1 LKKGLTSFSKLPKEE
16 FFMKNKKVLAIALA
30 AAMAITAIIPSVA
43 NAAHTETPTA
53 TGKVAV
59 KSEKA
64 GEFKLQ
70 TTTDGTMLVTSG
82 SYGSGSITDTITFTT
97 TTSSVNSMDVHAFDT
112 DGKEVEI
119 VATSDDADVEM
130 KDNLDISA
138 AGKTTTCTVKIEKNE
153 DTESREVVVKF
164 FCGNE
169 SDGDQIAEIIY
180 TQAKGSSSSGGGGG
194 SSSGTGTT
202 KTEKLADGSTK
213 TTNVVKTATG
223 TITTTTVT
231 KPDGSKTIVKR
242 VENKDGSGS
251 VTETTIT
258 KDGTEKTVMIVTDK
272 TGAVVEV
279 STSVSNAKGVSAKMT
294 YSVSG
299 SKITLAK
306 VETKGKTALSI
317 PATVKC
323 DGKTFKVTKIGAAAL
338 KGNKEIK
345 KVTVGKNVTAIG
357 KNAFKG
363 DSKLKTVVLKGKV
376 SSVGK
381 NAFKSVYK
389 KATFKIAKANFKTVK
404 KAIKKSGVAKTVKY
418 KKA

>member
-1 LKKGLTSFSKLPKEE
+1 
-16 FFMKNKKVLAIALA
+16 MKNKKILAIALA
-30 AAMAITAIIPSVA
+30 AALAVTAIIPGVA
-43 NAAHTETPTA
+43 ASAADSEETGVTGTGYVEA
-53 TGKVAV
+53 TSK
-59 KSEKA
+59 KA
-64 GEFKLQ
+64 GKL
-70 TTTDGTMLVTSG
+70 TTSGSYIVTSG
-82 SYGSGSITDTITFTT
+82 SFSAGSIEDTVTLTVTT
-97 TTSSVNSMDVHAFDT
+97 NSGAEVHSFADDEKTVFF
-112 DGKEVEI
+112 EVEGDG
-119 VATSDDADVEM
+119 ATVEFEDDKNTVDLTNTGEE
-130 KDNLDISA
+130 
-138 AGKTTTCTVKIEKNE
+138 VKIKVSIEANE
-153 DTESREVVVKF
+153 DTEDKAESVVNVYD
-164 FCGNE
+164 
-169 SDGDQIAEIIY
+169 SDAKDHLVAQVIY
-180 TQAKGSSSSGGGGG
+180 TQAKAKSSGG
-194 SSSGTGTT
+194 SSSGTGAGGSSGSGTS
-202 KTEKLADGSTK
+202 KVEKLADGSTK
-213 TTNVVKTATG
+213 TTTVTNTATG
-223 TITTTTVT
+223 KVTTVT
-231 KPDGSKTIVKR
+231 TTKTDGSKTIVKK

-258 KDGTEKTVMIVTDK
+258 KAGTETTVMIVTDK

-306 VETKGKTALSI
+306 VETKGKTAVSI

-363 DSKLKTVVLKGKV
+363 DSNLKTVVLKGKV
-376 SSVGK
+376 TSVGK
-381 NAFKSVYK
+381 NAFNSVNK